1 MHRLAMIGRGRVIA
15 ISRVA
20 IMRSDLRFDA
30 CGGKTN
36 LYVAAKKR
44 LHEKQRRDKGDAV
57 GDSRE
62 ETPRGARS
70 DLCC

>member
-1 MHRLAMIGRGRVIA
+1 
-15 ISRVA
+15 
-20 IMRSDLRFDA
+20 MRSDLRFDA

-44 LHEKQRRDKGDAV
+44 LHEEQRRDKGDAV